1 MRQQR
6 QGILEYELKRI
17 MLKKSLKSIFP
28 FIINKAQKVNT
39 KSPLFVVNTDLINSI
54 KKFQENNE
62 ITYALGFFFCLIL
75 GQEYSSIKD
84 NKDLLESTLNEMKNE
99 KNWDDGNISF
109 EVAIF
114 FSFTFLNELYKD
126 IAIDSHLLLKS
137 NNPQEYL
144 KNLRL
149 EII

>member
-1 MRQQR
+1 
-6 QGILEYELKRI
+6 
-17 MLKKSLKSIFP
+17 
-28 FIINKAQKVNT
+28 
-39 KSPLFVVNTDLINSI
+39 
-54 KKFQENNE
+54 
-62 ITYALGFFFCLIL
+62 
-75 GQEYSSIKD
+75 
-84 NKDLLESTLNEMKNE
+84 MKNE

>member
-6 QGILEYELKRI
+6 QGILEYELKRT